1 MKIHLQTYLYLSSL
15 GKYLKSLQVKY
26 IRIYFDRNHNR
37 PLAEKNFILA
47 GDTLVRLKVQLVV
60 EFFSSIIC
68 VWIAARYKKLAKT
81 PERVHLKMS
90 RPLPSPAELSLL

>member
-1 MKIHLQTYLYLSSL
+1 MKIHPQTYLYLSPL

-26 IRIYFDRNHNR
+26 VRIYFDRNHIK

-60 EFFSSIIC
+60 EFFHLSFVSGSQPDTKNLPKHLSGSI
-68 VWIAARYKKLAKT
+68 
-81 PERVHLKMS
+81 
-90 RPLPSPAELSLL
+90 